1 MEYIN
6 KVSIKRYV
14 ELKEKNKD
22 KKVPTKIKYVVIT
35 TFLTTYVWALIR
47 MVESMIIEESV
58 GAFGGVLGIL
68 AYSVL
73 WVITYTIIS
82 RYHKIEDKNN
92 KYSLIKGLNDVYKIP
107 EVGAYLGIDLVDIN
121 KSTTQYLYLDLPR
134 GTKNLTENKIIG
146 VGEGLENKVEEM
158 YLKEECLSKEKLI
171 QRVESAYK
179 ILKYEEDKKVEEE
192 LRKITKNKKE
202 ETPYYRTMKEK
213 KETLDRDIERLED
226 KKKLLLKE
234 NDKLAEGLKYN
245 IKE

>member
-1 MEYIN
+1 MEYTN

-14 ELKEKNKD
+14 ELKEKNKN
-22 KKVPTKIKYVVIT
+22 KKVPTKIKIMLLS
-35 TFLTTYVWALIR
+35 TFFTTYAWALIR
-47 MVESMIIEESV
+47 MVESILREDRMEI
-58 GAFGGVLGIL
+58 FGGVLGVL
-68 AYSVL
+68 TYSVL
-73 WVITYTIIS
+73 WVITYIIIS
-82 RYHKIEDKNN
+82 RYHKIDVKNS
-92 KYSLIKGLNDVYKIP
+92 KYSCIKGLNDVYKIP

-158 YLKEECLSKEKLI
+158 YLKEEYLSKEKLI

-192 LRKITKNKKE
+192 LRKVTKNKKE

-213 KETLDRDIERLED
+213 KESLARDIERLED
-226 KKKLLLKE
+226 KKKSLLKE
-234 NDKLAEGLKYN
+234 NDKLAEGLKNN

>member
-1 MEYIN
+1 MEDKN

-14 ELKEKNKD
+14 ELKEKNKN
-22 KKVPTKIKYVVIT
+22 KKVPTKIQYVILS
-35 TFLTTYVWALIR
+35 TFFATYVWALIKL
-47 MVESMIIEESV
+47 VESMIIEESV
-58 GAFGGVLGIL
+58 EAFGGVLDIL
-68 AYSVL
+68 AYSFL
-73 WVITYTIIS
+73 WVVMYTIIS
-82 RYHKIEDKNN
+82 RYHKIDDKKT
-92 KYSLIKGLNDVYKIP
+92 KYSLIKDLNNVYKVP
-107 EVGAYLGIDLVDIN
+107 EVGMYLGIDLVDIN

-158 YLKEECLSKEKLI
+158 YLKEEYLSKEKLI

-213 KETLDRDIERLED
+213 KESLARDIERLED
-226 KKKLLLKE
+226 KKKSLLKE
-234 NDKLAEGLKYN
+234 NDKLAEGLK
-245 IKE
+245 I